1 MYAPDN
7 FLINFGMILF
17 IRLSKILSF
26 FVVER
31 NSSIDH
37 EKKHVK
43 YVNVYMKQCS
53 WRQRHITYKQHRDNL
68 QTIEACIYMVA
79 TIIVIT
85 CHYYIHV
92 SRIHVY
98 VKR

>member
-17 IRLSKILSF
+17 II
-26 FVVER
+26 ER

-43 YVNVYMKQCS
+43 YVNVYMTKCS

-85 CHYYIHV
+85 ISMCLGFMSV
-92 SRIHVY
+92 
-98 VKR
+98 

>member
-43 YVNVYMKQCS
+43 YVNVYMIECS
-53 WRQRHITYKQHRDNL
+53 WRQRHITYKQRRNNL

-85 CHYYIHV
+85 ISMCLGFM
-92 SRIHVY
+92 SM
-98 VKR
+98 